1 MSRECQR
8 AEPLRTGGCSRTQ
21 SKKVGRRLLE
31 WAVNQGG
38 LPGWGGGVK
47 ARWVKGAERQQAG
60 SCSAGRVAGGSL
72 TQAQEPHRGVGQQGA
87 GPAFIGLWLR
97 HSALSREDCFTGEP
111 CGNPQWG
118 CRCQEGGWAK
128 TGNVHISL
136 FAFL

>member
-1 MSRECQR
+1 M
-8 AEPLRTGGCSRTQ
+8 G
-21 SKKVGRRLLE
+21 
-31 WAVNQGG
+31 
-38 LPGWGGGVK
+38 GGGVK